1 MALNLF
7 GLEIKRIEKAQEISA
22 PLSPPRNDDGAQDTA
37 SSLGSLYYGV
47 YLDTSGS
54 VQSEFNAI
62 QTYRQISQ
70 YPEIDIAIQ
79 DIVNEAIPHENA
91 SKQVQISFEEDAEY
105 SDELKETISEEFDTV
120 LKLLNYNEIS
130 SDIFRQWYVDSR
142 IAFQVLV
149 DKADLSRG
157 IVELRPLEALKLRK
171 VREIQKQKT
180 ALGIDSIAKVEEYF
194 LYNEAGFALSGKG
207 GNSVGQTNNN
217 QSVQTGVKLN
227 TDSVLYTP
235 SGIFDTNG
243 TTVIGYLNKCLAK
256 GTRIRTSNGW
266 KQIEDLNIGD
276 ELYYFDTKNNK
287 VGLTKVSEKWNNG
300 TKSTVIIRTLHSSI
314 NCTADHP
321 IYVFDNKSKI
331 SEYINAE
338 NLDATKHQVYLPINE
353 TTDGETIDFPASKRE
368 IVSSVVNSTEWI
380 NFDYKGKK
388 KTIFEVADKIGI
400 NKHRLYTFVY
410 GNMPINSIM
419 AEKASE
425 LLKEISGF
433 ELKLESR
440 LFGNYVYG
448 TNLPN
453 NVDVDFAKLFG
464 FLIGDGWI
472 NDRKDGKRIGF
483 SEGVYPELN
492 EEYSSLIIKYFENCK
507 RVVSKNRKS
516 QYMSYFCNNVHAVEL
531 LQNMGFISGAK
542 TKRIPEWVFRA
553 SNEIKISFIQGLMD
567 ADGSE
572 VDTNNETWSYVIGLA
587 NELLIK
593 DIKELWTSIGFC
605 SGKITK
611 VIQKAGLT
619 ILDSKPIGETI
630 AWRLYLSKKKL
641 PNTENIIEIKRADD
655 IEVYDIEVENEE
667 HNFIANGIVVH
678 NCIRPINQLR
688 MMEDAM
694 VVQRI
699 ARAPERRIFYI
710 DVGSLP
716 KAKAEQYVKDI
727 MNQYRN
733 KIVYNGET
741 GQLSADKKYMSTLED
756 FFIPQRE
763 SKGTK
768 IETLPGMQNNGIE
781 DTQYF
786 KERVYEALNI
796 PKSRLQPETGF
807 SIGRSTEVTRDEVKF
822 QKFIDR
828 LRRKFSRIFYDSLK
842 TQLILKGICNNLE
855 WEEIRQNL
863 YFEFQKDNAFSEL
876 KDIEV
881 LTSKLGLLQQADQYL
896 GKYFSKEYVNR
907 HILHFND
914 EELERMQEQIEM
926 EKGDPTAQPTIP
938 GMPPGMDPSMMGG
951 DPNAQGGQFD
961 DPNAPPDFDPN
972 NPQSQP
978 TQGQ

>member
-1 MALNLF
+1 MAFNLF
-7 GLEIKRIEKAQEISA
+7 GLEIKKIEKAQEISA
-22 PLSPPRNDDGAQDTA
+22 PLTAPRNDDGAQDTA
-37 SSLGSLYYGV
+37 PSLGSLYYGV

-79 DIVNEAIPHENA
+79 DIVNEAIPQETA
-91 SKQVQISFEEDAEY
+91 SKQVQVSFEEDAEY
-105 SDELKETISEEFDTV
+105 SDELKDTIATEFDIV
-120 LKLLNYNEIS
+120 LKLLNYNELS
-130 SDIFRQWYVDSR
+130 SDIFRQWYIDSR
-142 IAFQVLV
+142 IAYQILV
-149 DKADLSRG
+149 DKQDLSRG

-180 ALGIDSIAKVEEYF
+180 SLGIDSVSKVEEYF

-207 GNSVGQTNNN
+207 SNSVGQTNNN

-243 TTVIGYLNKCLAK
+243 TTVIGY
-256 GTRIRTSNGW
+256 
-266 KQIEDLNIGD
+266 
-276 ELYYFDTKNNK
+276 
-287 VGLTKVSEKWNNG
+287 
-300 TKSTVIIRTLHSSI
+300 
-314 NCTADHP
+314 
-321 IYVFDNKSKI
+321 
-331 SEYINAE
+331 
-338 NLDATKHQVYLPINE
+338 
-353 TTDGETIDFPASKRE
+353 
-368 IVSSVVNSTEWI
+368 
-380 NFDYKGKK
+380 
-388 KTIFEVADKIGI
+388 
-400 NKHRLYTFVY
+400 
-410 GNMPINSIM
+410 
-419 AEKASE
+419 
-425 LLKEISGF
+425 
-433 ELKLESR
+433 
-440 LFGNYVYG
+440 
-448 TNLPN
+448 
-453 NVDVDFAKLFG
+453 
-464 FLIGDGWI
+464 
-472 NDRKDGKRIGF
+472 
-483 SEGVYPELN
+483 
-492 EEYSSLIIKYFENCK
+492 
-507 RVVSKNRKS
+507 
-516 QYMSYFCNNVHAVEL
+516 
-531 LQNMGFISGAK
+531 
-542 TKRIPEWVFRA
+542 
-553 SNEIKISFIQGLMD
+553 
-567 ADGSE
+567 
-572 VDTNNETWSYVIGLA
+572 
-587 NELLIK
+587 
-593 DIKELWTSIGFC
+593 
-605 SGKITK
+605 
-611 VIQKAGLT
+611 IQKA
-619 ILDSKPIGETI
+619 
-630 AWRLYLSKKKL
+630 
-641 PNTENIIEIKRADD
+641 
-655 IEVYDIEVENEE
+655 V
-667 HNFIANGIVVH
+667 
-678 NCIRPINQLR
+678 RPINQLR

-733 KIVYNGET
+733 KIVYDGNT
-741 GQLSADKKYMSTLED
+741 GTITDSKKYMSTLED

-768 IETLPGMQNNGIE
+768 IETLPGMQNNSIE

-828 LRRKFSRIFYDSLK
+828 LRRKFSRLFYDALK

-855 WEEIRQNL
+855 WEEIKQNL

-881 LTSKLGLLQQADQYL
+881 LTSKLTLLQQADQYL

-926 EKGDPTAQPTIP
+926 EKGDPTAQPTVP

-951 DPNAQGGQFD
+951 DPNANPMMQGQYSN
-961 DPNAPPDFDPN
+961 DPNAAENPN
-972 NPQSQP
+972 AAELANQQ
-978 TQGQ
+978 

>member
-7 GLEIKRIEKAQEISA
+7 GLEIKRIEKAQDISA
-22 PLSPPRNDDGAQDTA
+22 PLTPPRNDDGAQDTA
-37 SSLGSLYYGV
+37 PSLGSLYYGV

-70 YPEIDIAIQ
+70 YPEIDIAVQ
-79 DIVNEAIPHENA
+79 DIVNEAIPHETA
-91 SKQVQISFEEDAEY
+91 TKQVQISFEEEAEY
-105 SDELKETISEEFDTV
+105 SNELKDTITEEFDTV
-120 LKLLNYNEIS
+120 LKLLNYNDIS

-142 IAFQVLV
+142 LAYQVLV
-149 DKADLSRG
+149 DKQDLSRG
-157 IVELRPLEALKLRK
+157 IVELRPMEVLKLRK

-194 LYNEAGFALSGKG
+194 MYNEAGFASGGKS
-207 GNSVGQTNNN
+207 GNSAGQPNNN

-227 TDSVLYTP
+227 TDSVIYVP

-243 TTVIGYLNKCLAK
+243 TTVIGYLNK
-256 GTRIRTSNGW
+256 G
-266 KQIEDLNIGD
+266 
-276 ELYYFDTKNNK
+276 
-287 VGLTKVSEKWNNG
+287 
-300 TKSTVIIRTLHSSI
+300 
-314 NCTADHP
+314 
-321 IYVFDNKSKI
+321 
-331 SEYINAE
+331 
-338 NLDATKHQVYLPINE
+338 
-353 TTDGETIDFPASKRE
+353 
-368 IVSSVVNSTEWI
+368 
-380 NFDYKGKK
+380 
-388 KTIFEVADKIGI
+388 
-400 NKHRLYTFVY
+400 
-410 GNMPINSIM
+410 
-419 AEKASE
+419 
-425 LLKEISGF
+425 
-433 ELKLESR
+433 
-440 LFGNYVYG
+440 
-448 TNLPN
+448 
-453 NVDVDFAKLFG
+453 
-464 FLIGDGWI
+464 
-472 NDRKDGKRIGF
+472 
-483 SEGVYPELN
+483 
-492 EEYSSLIIKYFENCK
+492 
-507 RVVSKNRKS
+507 
-516 QYMSYFCNNVHAVEL
+516 
-531 LQNMGFISGAK
+531 
-542 TKRIPEWVFRA
+542 
-553 SNEIKISFIQGLMD
+553 
-567 ADGSE
+567 
-572 VDTNNETWSYVIGLA
+572 
-587 NELLIK
+587 
-593 DIKELWTSIGFC
+593 
-605 SGKITK
+605 
-611 VIQKAGLT
+611 
-619 ILDSKPIGETI
+619 
-630 AWRLYLSKKKL
+630 
-641 PNTENIIEIKRADD
+641 
-655 IEVYDIEVENEE
+655 
-667 HNFIANGIVVH
+667 
-678 NCIRPINQLR
+678 IRPINQLR

-741 GQLSADKKYMSTLED
+741 GTITNDKKYMSTLED

-768 IETLPGMQNNGIE
+768 IETLPGMQNNSIE

-828 LRRKFSRIFYDSLK
+828 LRRKFSRLFYDTLK

-855 WEEIRQNL
+855 WEEIRQNI

-881 LTSKLGLLQQADQYL
+881 LTSKLGLLQQVDQYL

-914 EELERMQEQIEM
+914 EELERMNEQIEM

-951 DPNAQGGQFD
+951 DPNAQGGQFG

-972 NPQSQP
+972 NPNQQP
-978 TQGQ
+978 VQGQ